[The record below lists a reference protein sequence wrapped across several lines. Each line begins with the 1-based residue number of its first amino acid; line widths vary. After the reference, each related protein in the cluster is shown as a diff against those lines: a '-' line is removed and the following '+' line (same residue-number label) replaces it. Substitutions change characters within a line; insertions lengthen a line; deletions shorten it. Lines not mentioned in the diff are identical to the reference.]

1 MIKRDI
7 ANQVNDTLGLTLKE
21 AEEAVEAILEEI
33 KNNLASGEKVSLTG
47 FGSFHVKNKN
57 TRPGRN
63 PRTGE
68 TILIQARKVVTFKAS
83 DKLKDAINGI
93 PER

>member
-7 ANQVNDTLGLTLKE
+7 ANQVHDTLGLTLKE
-21 AEEAVEAILEEI
+21 AEEAVEAVLEEV
-33 KNNLASGEKVSLTG
+33 NNSLASGEAVSIIR
-47 FGSFHVKNKN
+47 FGSFHVLNKN
-57 TRPGRN
+57 ARPGRN
-63 PRTGE
+63 PKTGE
-68 TILIQARKVVTFKAS
+68 TVNIPARKVVTFKAS